1 MVETR
6 NSKLKQKNKT
16 VRIVGKRTSK
26 HIETEISTQ
35 PKKRARKTIVK
46 EVTVESESGVTKIEP
61 TLSSIHSKLAVQASK
76 KRAAILE
83 KYLRVKEY
91 DRGDIILG
99 IRVPDVR
106 SISKNLGFLPFTVLK
121 DLINSKYHE
130 ERLLSVI
137 NLVDKYKISKDSE
150 EKKILFE
157 FYLNDM
163 REGIDN
169 WDLVDIS
176 ASHVVG
182 SYLIDKPELK
192 KTWLFGRLVN
202 SDRLWDRRIA
212 IVSTLY
218 FINQGQFEDTTKLSE
233 ILLNDEKDL
242 IHKATGWML
251 REVGKKSKKN
261 LVNFLDKYAVKMPR
275 VMLRYSLEK
284 FSDQEKKKYMQKGK
298 K

>member
-35 PKKRARKTIVK
+35 PTKRARKTIVK

-251 REVGKKSKKN
+251 REVGK
-261 LVNFLDKYAVKMPR
+261 
-275 VMLRYSLEK
+275 
-284 FSDQEKKKYMQKGK
+284 
-298 K
+298 